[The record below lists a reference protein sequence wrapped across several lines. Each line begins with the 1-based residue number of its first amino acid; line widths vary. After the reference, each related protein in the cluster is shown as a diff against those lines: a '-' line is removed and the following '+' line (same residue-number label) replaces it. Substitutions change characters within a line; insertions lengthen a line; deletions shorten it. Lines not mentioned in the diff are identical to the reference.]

1 MDVEELLQS
10 LKKQQRDIEDRFR
23 QNREELENILG
34 AIQVI
39 TGQTAHSD
47 ILGEERAREASTI
60 FLARNTIPTNLRT
73 PGAGK
78 EELIRELKER
88 LRKAKQEIA
97 GRDERI
103 GDLGQHPRSTLSPS
117 ARAALEGHIQD
128 RDLLTI
134 EREFYNDLLQVL
146 EPRKIQEP
154 SREEQRKR
162 AQHWAKERKHKK

>member
-1 MDVEELLQS
+1 VDIEDLLER
-10 LKKQQRDIEDRFR
+10 LKKQQRDVEARFR
-23 QNREELENILG
+23 QSREELENILG

-39 TGQTAHSD
+39 SRQTTHSK

-60 FLARNTIPTNLRT
+60 FLARNTIPINLRK

-78 EELIRELKER
+78 EELIKELKDR

-103 GDLGQHPRSTLSPS
+103 TELERYPSSTLSS
-117 ARAALEGHIQD
+117 TARATFERHVQD

-146 EPRKIQEP
+146 EPKKTQELP
-154 SREEQRKR
+154 KEEQ
-162 AQHWAKERKHKK
+162 

>member
-1 MDVEELLQS
+1 MDVEEVLQR

-23 QNREELENILG
+23 QIRKQLENILG

-47 ILGEERAREASTI
+47 ILGEEKAREASTI

-88 LRKAKQEIA
+88 LRKAK
-97 GRDERI
+97 
-103 GDLGQHPRSTLSPS
+103 LSPS
-117 ARAALEGHIQD
+117 ARAVLEGHIQD

-154 SREEQRKR
+154 SREEQ
-162 AQHWAKERKHKK
+162 